1 MSSFP
6 SGGSSNPSVLFSMS
20 GVDTVPEETKGT
32 ETEKEESDG
41 LKILTSANFESFLS
55 ETEHVLVMFFAPCKY
70 HEK

>member
-1 MSSFP
+1 
-6 SGGSSNPSVLFSMS
+6 MS

>member
-6 SGGSSNPSVLFSMS
+6 SGASSNPSILFSMS

>member
-6 SGGSSNPSVLFSMS
+6 YGASSNPSVLFSMS

>member
-6 SGGSSNPSVLFSMS
+6 AGASSNPSVLFSMS

>member
-6 SGGSSNPSVLFSMS
+6 SGASSNLSILFSMS

>member
-6 SGGSSNPSVLFSMS
+6 SGASSNPYILFSMS